1 MTDTFHEY
9 EQQYCM
15 LWENLIKKVSSAF
28 VLYGEKK
35 KEKLSEITSD
45 LGSVE
50 KLIWKMDLVASS
62 LAANVKSI
70 LLVKLREANSNL
82 KSLKRIIKKITYEN
96 VDASTQNDLLRPIMA
111 DTKTASADQKS
122 RLSNLTKD
130 LSRTTERLDDN
141 RRLMHET
148 EEFGVSI
155 LQRLQSQTRSLQS
168 TQETLHG
175 IDENVKESEAIL
187 ASMKG
192 TDLFVTIVD
201 VAIVAV
207 AIVAVAIVSVAIV
220 AVAIFA
226 VAIFI

>member
-1 MTDTFHEY
+1 MTDAFHEY
-9 EQQYCM
+9 EQQYFM
-15 LWENLIKKVSSAF
+15 LWENLIEKVSSAF

-45 LGSVE
+45 LGSAE

-70 LLVKLREANSNL
+70 LLVKLREAISNL
-82 KSLKRIIKKITYEN
+82 KSLKRKIKKITYEN
-96 VDASTQNDLLRPIMA
+96 VDASTDLLRPVMA
-111 DTKTASADQKS
+111 DKKAASADQKS

-130 LSRTTERLDDN
+130 LSRTTDRIDDS

-155 LQRLQSQTRSLQS
+155 LQRLQSQTRSLQC

-175 IDENVKESEAIL
+175 IDENVIESEAIL

-192 TDLFVTIVD
+192 TDLSVATVAVAIVA
-201 VAIVAV
+201 VAVVAVVIVAV
-207 AIVAVAIVSVAIV
+207 AIVAVAI
-220 AVAIFA
+220 
-226 VAIFI
+226 FI